1 MRSSSGAPHER
12 SLDGAQSEGAGLAG
26 AGAETQGTTEGC
38 PMNGETRL
46 WARLA
51 AGAVLAL
58 VLLLTVSPERPALR
72 VSAAEALAGGVL
84 VGVALFLA
92 VARRGPVVPRGA
104 AVSLVATTCAL
115 LGLAAAGEEVVWRR
129 VVLGE
134 LLRSGSILALA
145 GSSLA
150 FAFAHRARP
159 GLHLAT
165 GAAFGGVY
173 LATGALAA
181 CIAAHWIY
189 NVLLLWIS
197 GRGRVGLGASP

>member
-1 MRSSSGAPHER
+1 V
-12 SLDGAQSEGAGLAG
+12 
-26 AGAETQGTTEGC
+26 
-38 PMNGETRL
+38 NVETRL

-51 AGAVLAL
+51 AGLALAL
-58 VLLLTVSPERPALR
+58 VLVATVSPERPAMR
-72 VSAAEALAGGVL
+72 VSAAEALACGLLAGL
-84 VGVALFLA
+84 ALYIA
-92 VARRGPVVPRGA
+92 VARRGPVFPCGA
-104 AVSLVATTCAL
+104 TVSLVATTCAL

-145 GSSLA
+145 GSSLG

-159 GLHLAT
+159 GLHLVT
-165 GAAFGGVY
+165 GAVFGGVY

-189 NVLLLWIS
+189 NVLLLWVS

>member
-1 MRSSSGAPHER
+1 VSR
-12 SLDGAQSEGAGLAG
+12 
-26 AGAETQGTTEGC
+26 
-38 PMNGETRL
+38 ETRV

-51 AGAVLAL
+51 AGVALAVVL
-58 VLLLTVSPERPALR
+58 VATVSPERPAMR
-72 VSAAEALAGGVL
+72 VSAAEALAGGLL
-84 VGVALFLA
+84 VGLALYIA
-92 VARRGPVVPRGA
+92 VARRGPVFPRGA
-104 AVSLVATTCAL
+104 TVSLVAATCAL
-115 LGLAAAGEEVVWRR
+115 LGIAAAGEEVVWRR

-134 LLRSGSILALA
+134 LLCSGSILALA

-159 GLHLAT
+159 GVHLAT

-181 CIAAHWIY
+181 CIAAHWTY

-197 GRGRVGLGASP
+197 GRGRAGLGASP

>member
-1 MRSSSGAPHER
+1 
-12 SLDGAQSEGAGLAG
+12 
-26 AGAETQGTTEGC
+26 
-38 PMNGETRL
+38 MNGESRL

-58 VLLLTVSPERPALR
+58 VLLVTVSPERPALR
-72 VSAAEALAGGVL
+72 ASPAEALVGGVL

-92 VARRGPVVPRGA
+92 VARRGPVFPRGA
-104 AVSLVATTCAL
+104 TVSLVATTCAL
-115 LGLAAAGEEVVWRR
+115 LGISAAGEEVVWRR

-134 LLRSGSILALA
+134 LLRSGSIPALA

-189 NVLLLWIS
+189 NMLLLWIS

>member
-1 MRSSSGAPHER
+1 
-12 SLDGAQSEGAGLAG
+12 
-26 AGAETQGTTEGC
+26 
-38 PMNGETRL
+38 MNRETRL

-51 AGAVLAL
+51 AGVALAL
-58 VLLLTVSPERPALR
+58 VLVATVSPERPAMR
-72 VSAAEALAGGVL
+72 VSAAEALAFGLLAGL
-84 VGVALFLA
+84 ALYIA
-92 VARRGPVVPRGA
+92 VARRGPVFPCGA
-104 AVSLVATTCAL
+104 TVSLVATTCAL

-134 LLRSGSILALA
+134 LLRSGPILALA

-181 CIAAHWIY
+181 CIVAHWIY

-197 GRGRVGLGASP
+197 GRGRVGIGASP

>member
-1 MRSSSGAPHER
+1 
-12 SLDGAQSEGAGLAG
+12 
-26 AGAETQGTTEGC
+26 
-38 PMNGETRL
+38 MNGETRL

-51 AGAVLAL
+51 AGVALAL
-58 VLLLTVSPERPALR
+58 VLVATVSPERPAPR

-84 VGVALFLA
+84 AGLALYIA
-92 VARRGPVVPRGA
+92 VVRRGPVFPREA
-104 AVSLVATTCAL
+104 TVSLVATTCAL

-197 GRGRVGLGASP
+197 GRGRAGLGASP